1 MLMLGIREGDR
12 RRLACDPMQPP
23 QRAPGQ
29 GGLGTEIWLVVSL
42 SHCLDLEGEWI
53 QTKKNR
59 VGGDCQVKDGI
70 SHDGGV
76 RTWAEW

>member
-42 SHCLDLEGEWI
+42 SHCLDWEG
-53 QTKKNR
+53 K
-59 VGGDCQVKDGI
+59 
-70 SHDGGV
+70 
-76 RTWAEW
+76 